1 MSERNDG
8 PPGAGGTRHDPFEG
22 LPEVLTLEEVEKLT
36 RIPKQTLY
44 RLIETGAMPAWRL
57 GARNTR
63 VWREELRA
71 AIDAGRVTGGQHG
84 GIGNDQPEQ

>member
-1 MSERNDG
+1 MTELNEDVKG
-8 PPGAGGTRHDPFEG
+8 PGDAWHDPFDG
-22 LPEVLTLEEVEKLT
+22 LPEVLTLEEVERLT

-44 RLIETGAMPAWRL
+44 RLIETGALPAWRL

-84 GIGNDQPEQ
+84 GAGDNKPEQ